1 MIRSVTSKLIFALIA
16 QPVIM
21 VAQSADLVD
30 GNKLDPAFTNNR
42 QIPCATPDPTVDQ
55 IIQSKTEVDEWL
67 LQNNA
72 RDRDQVIIYVVWH
85 AIHASDNTGNISESR
100 ISGQIDA
107 MNVAY
112 SNNNTNISFILD
124 SINRVENDDWFSGW
138 SSDTEGL
145 DGEGMQA
152 LSFDPAH
159 YLSLIH
165 I

>member
-1 MIRSVTSKLIFALIA
+1 MIKTATALLVFALIA
-16 QPVIM
+16 QPVIT
-21 VAQSADLVD
+21 VAQSANSVD
-30 GNKLDPAFTNNR
+30 DNELDVAFTNNR

-67 LQNNA
+67 LQNNN

-124 SINRVENDDWFSGW
+124 VDLNNRSGNK
-138 SSDTEGL
+138 
-145 DGEGMQA
+145 
-152 LSFDPAH
+152 
-159 YLSLIH
+159 
-165 I
+165 